1 VNIKTAEIRHEGGMR
16 FVATTGSGHSIVFD
30 DRADDTGPGPTE
42 TIAAALGACTAMDV
56 ASIALKKRQDV
67 TSYAIH
73 VRAEQRDEYPRVFT
87 SVDIVHEIE
96 GPDVSEAASSSR
108 PSSTARSPR
117 CSRRATRRS
126 ITSTSSGAPASSRS
140 RPRARSSP
148 PVRTPGPTPSV
159 ADRSLILLGGA
170 AALAIA

>member
-16 FVATTGSGHSIVFD
+16 FVATTGSGHSIAFD

-87 SVDIVHEIE
+87 SIDIVHEVE
-96 GPDVSEAASSSR
+96 GPDVSEEAIRRCIELSAIKYCPIAAMLAAGDTTIHHKYVIRSTGLVPFEAEGEVLVTGPYTR
-108 PSSTARSPR
+108 PDPI
-117 CSRRATRRS
+117 RR
-126 ITSTSSGAPASSRS
+126 
-140 RPRARSSP
+140 
-148 PVRTPGPTPSV
+148 
-159 ADRSLILLGGA
+159 
-170 AALAIA
+170 